1 MNIGKYCIDITDFSL
16 LPWSRTEVQYDE
28 NGVGT
33 VYNHKGW
40 LFFVISSLESYYNYK
55 EEN

>member
-16 LPWSRTEVQYDE
+16 LPWSRTEVQYDD

-33 VYNHKGW
+33 VYNHRGW
-40 LFFVISSLESYYNYK
+40 LFFVISDIENYYK